1 MSKLF
6 WFKPRR
12 VSEKPEIYVTIG
24 NGVGKLFVRMKL
36 WQLAG
41 MADEI
46 FLKLQKANFA
56 RCRLTLMFANRN
68 NLEKFITTTS
78 DNNRGEGEKILCK
91 NYASHGLAF
100 CGLKNLRQFLWEL
113 CEKNETT

>member
-12 VSEKPEIYVTIG
+12 VSEKTEIYVTIG

-68 NLEKFITTTS
+68 NLEKLITTTS
-78 DNNRGEGEKILCK
+78 YNNRGEGKKSCAKIMRPM
-91 NYASHGLAF
+91 A
-100 CGLKNLRQFLWEL
+100 
-113 CEKNETT
+113 

>member
-68 NLEKFITTTS
+68 NLEKLITTTLG
-78 DNNRGEGEKILCK
+78 NNRGEGKKILCK
-91 NYASHGLAF
+91 IM
-100 CGLKNLRQFLWEL
+100 RPM
-113 CEKNETT
+113 T